1 VSDFTDTVFLIV
13 ASLAG
18 ALIGL
23 FTAGVIGVVIYDSH
37 RPTETTEPVELPRA
51 A

>member
-1 VSDFTDTVFLIV
+1 VSDFTYTVFVTV
-13 ASLAG
+13 ASLAV

-23 FTAGVIGVVIYDSH
+23 FTAGVIGVLIYDSH
-37 RPTETTEPVELPRA
+37 HPTETTEPVELPRA